1 MKQTIHILFAIII
14 IAFGGC
20 KKDDVKVQSF
30 NVVSESVDKHATS
43 ITITLNYTYPSVIK
57 TVEGYISESANM
69 NNTINTHGYINGKAF
84 IIRFNDLQANTTY
97 YYYYEYSN
105 GIDNKIRSE
114 IKSLTTNE
122 YGLPIITTNDVTN
135 ITVTSAVC
143 GGEITDDG
151 EAEIISRGVCYGLN
165 ENPTIDENY
174 TIDGVGIG
182 SFTSNLTGLI
192 NDTKYYVR
200 AYATNRKGTSY
211 GEQKSFITTDGLPT
225 VTTMD
230 VTNITATTA
239 TCGGNVVDDGGFAV
253 TARGVC
259 YSTRPNPTIDNNH
272 TNDGEGIG
280 SFKSHLSDLSSYTTY
295 YVRAYATNNE
305 GTSYGNQQVIKT
317 KYYAPGAL
325 SWVFS
330 ISSSRKVVFSQG
342 NLQYQASTNTWRFAE
357 NQWDYVGST
366 IVVEDEPGGTIS
378 GSSNH
383 LVSPTY
389 EGWIDLFGW
398 GTSNYNHGAVCYQPY
413 SVSNNEADYYAYGS
427 ATYNLNAQTGKA
439 DWGYNMIS
447 NGGNI
452 ENSWRTLNNNEWNYV
467 FNERSTLSGI
477 RYAKAKV
484 NDINGVILLPDEW
497 SVDYYNLNNSNS
509 NTADYNSNIISL
521 SIWVYDLEAHGAV
534 FLPASGWRTNTV
546 VGSVNSA
553 GFYMSASYN
562 NINNIFTI
570 SFFDNNLNAQQAYA
584 RFCCCGVRLVRDV
597 E

>member
-1 MKQTIHILFAIII
+1 MKQTISILFLIII
-14 IAFGGC
+14 LSSIVGC

-30 NVVSESVDKHATS
+30 TVVSENVDKRATS
-43 ITITLNYTYPSVIK
+43 ITITLNYTYPSIIK

-69 NNTINTHGYINGKAF
+69 NNAINAHGEINGKSF

-105 GIDNKIRSE
+105 GIDNIIRSE
-114 IKSLTTNE
+114 IKNLTTKE
-122 YGLPIITTNDVTN
+122 YGLPILTTNDVTN

-143 GGEITDDG
+143 GGAITDDC
-151 EAEIISRGVCYGLN
+151 EAEIILRGVCYGLN

-174 TIDGVGIG
+174 TIDGVGLG
-182 SFTSNLTGLI
+182 SFYSYLDDLFTNT
-192 NDTKYYVR
+192 TYYVR
-200 AYATNRKGTSY
+200 AYATNTKGTSY
-211 GEQKSFITTDGLPT
+211 GEQKCFITTDGLPT

-230 VTNITATTA
+230 VTDITATTA
-239 TCGGNVVDDGGFAV
+239 ICGGNVVDDGGFAV

-259 YSTRPNPTIDNNH
+259 YSTSPSPTIDNSH
-272 TNDGEGIG
+272 TNDGACQG
-280 SFKSHLSDLSSYTTY
+280 SFASHLSDLSSYTTY

-305 GTSYGNQQVIKT
+305 GTSYGNQRVFKT
-317 KYYAPGAL
+317 NYYAPGAL
-325 SWVFS
+325 SRVYS
-330 ISSSRKVVFSQG
+330 ISSAKKVIFSQG

-413 SVSNNEADYYAYGS
+413 SVSTNEADYYAYGS

-439 DWGYNMIS
+439 DWGYNKIS

-452 ENSWRTLNNNEWNYV
+452 ENSWRTLTNNEWNYV
-467 FNERSTLSGI
+467 FNNRSTSSGI
-477 RYAKAKV
+477 RYAKAIV
-484 NDINGVILLPDEW
+484 NDINGVILLPDDW
-497 SVDYYNLNNSNS
+497 STYY
-509 NTADYNSNIISL
+509 Y
-521 SIWVYDLEAHGAV
+521 
-534 FLPASGWRTNTV
+534 
-546 VGSVNSA
+546 
-553 GFYMSASYN
+553 
-562 NINNIFTI
+562 
-570 SFFDNNLNAQQAYA
+570 
-584 RFCCCGVRLVRDV
+584 
-597 E
+597 